1 MSCTCQITNAN
12 IETIVKVR
20 RAQNMRLVCV
30 GYISRRLSRN
40 FVNIKFACLDTTP
53 LKRDNVENSLKIFVI
68 NLPY

>member
-1 MSCTCQITNAN
+1 MHLSNYECECRD
-12 IETIVKVR
+12 R
-20 RAQNMRLVCV
+20 RAPNTRLVCV
-30 GYISRRLSRN
+30 GYVSRRLSSN

>member
-1 MSCTCQITNAN
+1 MSCTCQITNVN

-20 RAQNMRLVCV
+20 RAPNMRLVCV

-53 LKRDNVENSLKIFVI
+53 LKPDNVENSLKIFVI

>member
-1 MSCTCQITNAN
+1 MTMNN
-12 IETIVKVR
+12 
-20 RAQNMRLVCV
+20 L

-40 FVNIKFACLDTTP
+40 LVNIKFACLDTTT

>member
-20 RAQNMRLVCV
+20 RAPNMRLVCV
-30 GYISRRLSRN
+30 GYISRRFSRN
-40 FVNIKFACLDTTP
+40 FVNIKFACLDATP